1 MELSQ
6 VSTFK
11 MTFLWI
17 PCSILVLL
25 ILILAGSDTKW
36 IPTGAKQARLRR
48 ISKTSCMLK
57 PLACNS

>member
-6 VSTFK
+6 ASTFK

-36 IPTGAKQARLRR
+36 IPTGAKQAR
-48 ISKTSCMLK
+48 
-57 PLACNS
+57 